1 AEPACVERG
10 LDLAVHAP
18 EDALVVEADA
28 LRLSQVLNNL
38 LHNGCK
44 FTPEGGRL
52 RVSVTREGQEAVVR
66 VTDTGAGMRPDELTR
81 VFEMFARGGGPFTG
95 PSEGLGIGLSLAK
108 YIVELHGGSIE
119 ARSDGPGGGSE
130 FIVRLATAEAAAP
143 AEGGGPGSVSGESG
157 TIASGVRIVTAED
170 NRDVLD
176 VVALML
182 RMHGHEVVT
191 AANGVEALEMVHEH
205 RPDVALLDIRM
216 PLMNGYEV
224 ARRIRRE
231 PWGGDML
238 LVAMTG
244 WGQEKDKRMAL
255 EAGFDTHLTKPVEIK
270 VLQRILAER

>member
-1 AEPACVERG
+1 TDRKLAEEALRDADRRKDEFLATMAHELRNPLAAIRTAVEVLVGSDGEAGALVGRMAFIIDRQSSHLVRLIDDLLDVSRISRGVLKLDRAPVDLTELVRHAAADAEPACVERG

-66 VTDTGAGMRPDELTR
+66 GTDTGAGMRPDELTR
-81 VFEMFARGGGPFTG
+81 ACERFARGGGPFPG
-95 PSEGLGIGLSLAK
+95 ASEGLGIGLSLAK

-157 TIASGVRIVTAED
+157 TIASGVRIVTA
-170 NRDVLD
+170 
-176 VVALML
+176 
-182 RMHGHEVVT
+182 
-191 AANGVEALEMVHEH
+191 
-205 RPDVALLDIRM
+205 
-216 PLMNGYEV
+216 
-224 ARRIRRE
+224 
-231 PWGGDML
+231 
-238 LVAMTG
+238 
-244 WGQEKDKRMAL
+244 
-255 EAGFDTHLTKPVEIK
+255 
-270 VLQRILAER
+270 